1 MSYSY
6 SQNIRDIEKYNLQ
19 RRKEELR
26 EQHALEREMKA
37 KQVGGIT
44 DSDMIYYNILI
55 KNNNTGFDSSGN
67 PNAQNG
73 AINVVF
79 NEARSQPYLSC
90 AAEYYMSVVRFSI
103 DTPSLPVFIA
113 EPYQLYTDPNLLI
126 YSVSIV
132 NTRAPPS
139 PTPPVGFK
147 QVTTITTNI
156 VWTPEDLSAPVPPT
170 APTNYTNYPYYY
182 CYSFAYFIN
191 LVNNAL
197 ASAYRSAV
205 DAVPG
210 SVYIAPPFF
219 KFENDIVTFV
229 ASGNDFYTTLDGT
242 CNNNG
247 FLVFMNTSLYNL
259 FSSATTNKW
268 VEPFNDPKN
277 SNNNIFF
284 KYYDPTNPLGCNH
297 QLINYADQSGVN
309 DTRVYQNVDKVP
321 ITSGPSYGAFNT
333 PCDNS
338 PFATWNPIESI
349 VFTTSLLPV
358 VSELNAAPTIYSE
371 PYCNPYYSVVVPEIV
386 VDPVTFKT
394 SLVYPSP
401 PEPDNAA
408 VLSVLTDFATDLY
421 YGTEYKPSV
430 SYQPIAEFRLADLY
444 DEKPINQI
452 EISVFWKD
460 KFGILH
466 PFKLCSGGTAQIKIM
481 FRKKEI

>member
-1 MSYSY
+1 
-6 SQNIRDIEKYNLQ
+6 
-19 RRKEELR
+19 
-26 EQHALEREMKA
+26 MKA

-132 NTRAPPS
+132 NTRVPPS

-229 ASGNDFYTTLDGT
+229 ASGNDL
-242 CNNNG
+242 
-247 FLVFMNTSLYNL
+247 SL
-259 FSSATTNKW
+259 
-268 VEPFNDPKN
+268 
-277 SNNNIFF
+277 I
-284 KYYDPTNPLGCNH
+284 H
-297 QLINYADQSGVN
+297 I
-309 DTRVYQNVDKVP
+309 
-321 ITSGPSYGAFNT
+321 
-333 PCDNS
+333 
-338 PFATWNPIESI
+338 
-349 VFTTSLLPV
+349 
-358 VSELNAAPTIYSE
+358 SE
-371 PYCNPYYSVVVPEIV
+371 PTRPY
-386 VDPVTFKT
+386 
-394 SLVYPSP
+394 
-401 PEPDNAA
+401 
-408 VLSVLTDFATDLY
+408 
-421 YGTEYKPSV
+421 
-430 SYQPIAEFRLADLY
+430 
-444 DEKPINQI
+444 
-452 EISVFWKD
+452 
-460 KFGILH
+460 
-466 PFKLCSGGTAQIKIM
+466 
-481 FRKKEI
+481 